1 MGDQSLF
8 NDVESNCDLNRYLL
22 QVNRIKL
29 QDYVQH
35 ALIAPDSY
43 FDDEIEKDIQSK
55 NPSFLVLSDGY
66 IKELDEYQILLEL
79 ILTDSEKEKLHIV
92 GEVRYLDFPLPITR
106 IKKVYAQDE
115 DVKQYIHINIQNNE
129 KGFFPKE
136 LMDVYL
142 KKGMPVFESRE
153 YSQIDEETVP
163 HDYQDKV
170 TKYDKRMGMFAFM
183 KNTNLYYYE
192 LTCCISNYSDNYF
205 SALSSY
211 LVQKLVDTVGFL
223 QLKDVFD
230 KYGDFKTLLNSNHQ
244 INEASIEKI
253 AEKIDDPE
261 TKEIFLGLL
270 KENATRKTLPLL
282 LEKDLGLYLVGLV
295 YYFRKK
301 DANKKDS
308 FKIDIA
314 SLIPYEVAE
323 VSLAVLGIYLG
334 YTNLRPSEMI
344 AIKDETF
351 KKIFGT
357 GFNMKF
363 QLENKLDYITI
374 ESIYNYCFNEEKG
387 FEFQYLNYPKG
398 SKKYK
403 LPSDKEFKRM
413 YEVVH
418 EKTFFNSLYLKLK
431 KLSFGEIS
439 QKRLQQY
446 PDEIKLGEHHILSY
460 VVKYFPDKLHN
471 TNELSQVYC
480 TKTELMKILTD
491 ELSAEQYRELAC
503 LFEADNNDI

>member
-1 MGDQSLF
+1 MADQSLF
-8 NDVESNCDLNRYLL
+8 DNVESNCRFNRYLL

-29 QDYVQH
+29 QDYIQH
-35 ALIAPDSY
+35 ALVAPDSY

-55 NPSFLVLSDGY
+55 NPNFLVLSDGY
-66 IKELDEYQILLEL
+66 IKELDEHQILLEL
-79 ILTDSEKEKLHIV
+79 ILTDSEKEKLRIM
-92 GEVRYLDFPLPITR
+92 GEVCYFDFPLPLTR
-106 IKKVYAQDE
+106 IKKIYTQDN
-115 DVKQYIHINIQNNE
+115 DVKQHVLINIQNNE
-129 KGFFPKE
+129 KGFLPKE

-142 KKGMPVFESRE
+142 KKEKPIFDLKE
-153 YSQIDEETVP
+153 YSALEDGTVP
-163 HDYQDKV
+163 HDYQDNV

-183 KNTNLYYYE
+183 KNTNLYYHE
-192 LTCCISNYSDNYF
+192 TTCHISNYSDNYF

-211 LVQKLVDTVGFL
+211 LEKKLVDGVGFS

-230 KYGDFKTLLNSNHQ
+230 KYDDFKTLLNSNHQ
-244 INEASIEKI
+244 INEPFLEKI
-253 AEKIDDPE
+253 AEKIADRE
-261 TKEIFLGLL
+261 MKEIFLGLL

-314 SLIPYEVAE
+314 SLIPFEAAE

-334 YTNLRPSEMI
+334 YTNLRPSESI

-357 GFNMKF
+357 SFNMKF

-387 FEFQYLNYPKG
+387 FEFQYLNYPKR

-413 YEVVH
+413 YEVVY
-418 EKTFFNSLYLKLK
+418 EKTFFNTLYLKLK

-460 VVKYFPDKLHN
+460 VAKYFPDKVHN
-471 TNELSQVYC
+471 INGLSQVYC
-480 TKTELMKILTD
+480 TKTELMKILMD
-491 ELSAEQYRELAC
+491 ELSAEQYRELEC